1 MVMRRRCRGG
11 AMAFYAAF
19 LVTAG
24 LPFMALSL
32 DLSQYWA
39 MRVKLQ
45 TATDAACA
53 AYAQYPDIETYID
66 KGEIK
71 FVSEASAGA
80 LMAFTQT
87 MRGKGSVRIWIGA
100 SQDEGVPVVYCQ
112 GTYTLEPILDLGIDF
127 TARAHAEA
135 KMAILSGPFKN

>member
-1 MVMRRRCRGG
+1 MRRRYRGG
-11 AMAFYAAF
+11 SMAFYGVF
-19 LVTAG
+19 LVTCG

-32 DLSQYWA
+32 NLSQYWA

-53 AYAQYPDIETYID
+53 AYAQYPDIEEYIE

-71 FVSEASAGA
+71 FGSEASGGA
-80 LMAFTQT
+80 LQAFTQT
-87 MRGKGSVRIWIGA
+87 MRGKGSVRIWIGP

-112 GTYTLEPILDLGIDF
+112 GTAVIDPIIDLGIDF

-135 KMAILSGPFKN
+135 KMAILSGPFK